1 VLIPKQEVIMKA
13 SLITSWFLLGL
24 LLAPNQY
31 PNLTPNTPTV
41 SRPPEV
47 EHRLPIDEP
56 TQVTAGT
63 PRHHID
69 AARVKRNADELAK
82 LAQGIPAKVDLVSK
96 GQLPKDLQ
104 EQLKRI
110 EKLSKELRREVTP

>member
-1 VLIPKQEVIMKA
+1 MKA
-13 SLITSWFLLGL
+13 SLIASCFLLGL

-56 TQVTAGT
+56 KQVTRGT
-63 PRHHID
+63 PRHPID

-82 LAQGIPAKVDLVSK
+82 LAQGIPAKVDLVAK

-104 EQLKRI
+104 EQLKHI
-110 EKLSKELRREVTP
+110 EKLSKELRREVAP